1 MVRVRALIVASHPGP
16 SLAITA
22 MATVLVAEAAP
33 RGFGPV
39 LVAPAMLAGQ
49 LSVGWSNDACDAA
62 LDIAAGRT
70 DKPVARGEV
79 TTGAL
84 WIAAVVSLVASL
96 AMSAVIS
103 LVTLG
108 LMVLIIGAA
117 WGYNLGLKST
127 PWSGVMYLLG
137 FGPLPAFAASTL
149 PGQPAPR
156 LVLCVAAGLVGLGAH
171 FANVL
176 PDLDTDLTSGV
187 RGLPQLVAG
196 RWGPGTAR
204 AAALVLLLSASVLL
218 VAEASPARR
227 WIAIA
232 GLCCSCVL
240 AVVGVLGRGRTPFR
254 AALAIAG
261 ADVAV
266 FVLGADA
273 LTSAA
278 HLSGSLGLC
287 RGFWPS
293 ARPSPTGTRRVSS
306 RGSSLP
312 SPTPPGACVLDSGR
326 CSAGC
331 TPTPR

>member
-1 MVRVRALIVASHPGP
+1 MVSVRALLVASHPGP

-22 MATVLVAEAAP
+22 MATVLAAEAAP

-79 TTGAL
+79 TVRAL
-84 WIAAVVSLVASL
+84 WIAAAVALVASL
-96 AMSAVIS
+96 GMAASIS

-108 LMVLIIGAA
+108 LMVPIIGAA
-117 WGYNLGLKST
+117 WAYNLGLKST
-127 PWSGVMYLLG
+127 PWSGLMYLLG

-156 LVLCVAAGLVGLGAH
+156 FALCVAAGLVGLGAH

-176 PDLDTDLTSGV
+176 PDLGSDIASGV
-187 RGLPQLVAG
+187 RGLPQLVAA
-196 RWGPGTAR
+196 RWGPGAVR
-204 AAALVLLLSASVLL
+204 ATALVLLLSASGLL
-218 VAEASPARR
+218 VADASQDRR
-227 WIAIA
+227 WIALT
-232 GLCCSCVL
+232 GLGCSCVL
-240 AVVGVLGRGRTPFR
+240 AVIAATGSGRTPFR

-278 HLSGSLGLC
+278 HVTGALS
-287 RGFWPS
+287 
-293 ARPSPTGTRRVSS
+293 
-306 RGSSLP
+306 
-312 SPTPPGACVLDSGR
+312 
-326 CSAGC
+326 
-331 TPTPR
+331 